1 MIRTLRSPS
10 FRAGGELLPVRGA
23 FVEQS
28 LVVLAEPARFTWSL
42 TPADVE
48 FRRPFVRPF
57 VCALV
62 WPIGRGAL

>member
-1 MIRTLRSPS
+1 M
-10 FRAGGELLPVRGA
+10 RGA